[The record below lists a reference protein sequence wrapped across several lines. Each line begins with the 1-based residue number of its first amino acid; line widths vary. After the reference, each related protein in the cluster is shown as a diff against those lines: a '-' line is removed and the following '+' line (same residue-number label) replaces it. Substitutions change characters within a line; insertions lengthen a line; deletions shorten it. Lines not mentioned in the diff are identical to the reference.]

1 MACSSSRS
9 LASVT
14 ILDRIWKKTLTHGG
28 DDGDHEVLASLE
40 VGHNLLT
47 NLGLGDLDVVLGTT
61 VRVHQVEETVLDI
74 KELEFLPPDVRDV
87 HVVGGGR
94 NVFELLAGEDL
105 IRLRSASKPDY
116 AASRC
121 PLKKTHVDGDK
132 VNLGVTVLTSLGSG
146 HVNDLARP
154 ALDDNVTVL
163 PESGTLH
170 TVGQMIKRIR
180 LASASCDQS

>member
-1 MACSSSRS
+1 M
-9 LASVT
+9 
-14 ILDRIWKKTLTHGG
+14 
-28 DDGDHEVLASLE
+28 
-40 VGHNLLT
+40 
-47 NLGLGDLDVVLGTT
+47 
-61 VRVHQVEETVLDI
+61 
-74 KELEFLPPDVRDV
+74 
-87 HVVGGGR
+87 GGGG
-94 NVFELLAGEDL
+94 NVFELLAGENL

-116 AASRC
+116 AASPC
-121 PLKKTHVDGDK
+121 PLNETHIDGDK
-132 VNLGVTVLTSLGSG
+132 VDLGVTVLTSLGSG